1 MGRPLPR
8 LQGAGLTLSVSS
20 LTVLGIRHHGPGS
33 ARSVATGLDELSA
46 DCVVIEGPP
55 ELDALVP
62 LAAHP
67 DLVPPVAGLVYA
79 LDSPRRAAFYPFAVF
94 SPEWVALQWAV
105 AHEVEVRFAD
115 LPAVHML
122 APGEEDGQPDDD
134 EAPEPEVEARRPRS
148 ALRLDPIGELAH
160 AAGYD
165 DPERWWEDA
174 IEHRRDSTLDRFAML
189 SEAMATVRE
198 KAPEDEEN
206 DRREAAMRRVLRATQ
221 RAGRERVAVVCGAW
235 HAPALEE
242 HRWPTQAADNRLLA
256 KLPKTKVAATWAP
269 WTAGRLAMASGY
281 GAGVRSPGWYR
292 HLFTTPDEEVVAGWL
307 VQVAHALR
315 EEGLDAA
322 PASVVE
328 ATRLADAL
336 AAVRGRPSVGLSELD
351 DATRAVLTEG
361 SDLPLALIDRK
372 LVIGEELGRV
382 PDETPMVP
390 LAADVAKQQKSLR
403 LKPSAK
409 SSVVQL
415 DLRRDAGLARSV
427 LLHRLRVLGIDWA
440 EQVSA
445 GSTTGTFK
453 EAWQLEWR
461 PELAVALVEAS
472 VYGNT
477 VLAAAEASVR
487 EQAAAA
493 DLAGLAMLVE
503 ECLLADLS
511 SGLSDVVAVLA
522 ERTARQ
528 HDTLTLLRTV
538 EPLARTCRYGDVR
551 GADTA
556 GIAHVLETVVVRASL
571 GLRAACQSLDDD
583 GAAAMRDGIEGT
595 QRGVALLDDPALT
608 EPWHAALARLGDE
621 AAVHGSVSGRVN
633 RVLLDADLL
642 SSEEAARRLSRRL
655 SVGADAEAGAA
666 WLDGF
671 LTGEAL
677 LLLHDDE
684 LLGVVDEWVASVP
697 EQVFEDLMPLLRR
710 TFSRFETGERR
721 QIGAH
726 LRDLGKPRST
736 VTSAGVDLER
746 GRPATELVARLLGLE
761 VAR

>member
-1 MGRPLPR
+1 VPDQP
-8 LQGAGLTLSVSS
+8 ASSV
-20 LTVLGIRHHGPGS
+20 TVLGIRHHGPGS
-33 ARSVATGLDELSA
+33 ARSVASALDELA
-46 DCVVIEGPP
+46 PDCVVVEGPP
-55 ELDALVP
+55 ELDALIP
-62 LAAHP
+62 LATHT

-79 LDSPRRAAFYPFAVF
+79 VESPRRAAFYPFAVF

-105 AHEVEVRFAD
+105 GRGVEVRFAD
-115 LPAVHML
+115 LPATHEL
-122 APGEEDGQPDDD
+122 ADDGETDAPADGGHDEPGSEPRQ
-134 EAPEPEVEARRPRS
+134 APS
-148 ALRLDPIGELAH
+148 AVRLDPIGELAR

-198 KAPEDEEN
+198 RAPEDTEN
-206 DRREAAMRRVLRATQ
+206 DRREAAMRRVLRGVH
-221 RAGRERVAVVCGAW
+221 RSGRERIAVVCGAW

-242 HRWPTQAADNRLLA
+242 RAWPAQAADNKLLA
-256 KLPKTKVAATWAP
+256 KLPKTKAAATWVP

-292 HLFTTPDEEVVAGWL
+292 HLFTTPDEDVVAGWL
-307 VQVAHALR
+307 VRVAQALR
-315 EEGLDAA
+315 KEGLDAA

-351 DATRAVLTEG
+351 DATRAVLTDG

-372 LVIGEELGRV
+372 LVVGEELGRV

-390 LAADVAKQQKSLR
+390 LAADLAKQQRSLR
-403 LKPSAK
+403 LKPSAT

-415 DLRRDAGLARSV
+415 DLRREAGLARSV
-427 LLHRLRVLGIDWA
+427 FLHRLRMLGIDWA

-445 GSTTGTFK
+445 GATTGTFK
-453 EAWQLEWR
+453 EAWRLEWR
-461 PELAVALVEAS
+461 PELTVALVEAS

-477 VLAAAEASVR
+477 VHTAAEASVR
-487 EQAAAA
+487 DQAPAA
-493 DLAGLAMLVE
+493 DIAGLAMLVE
-503 ECLLADLS
+503 DCLLADLS
-511 SGLSDVVAVLA
+511 SALSDVVAVLA
-522 ERTARQ
+522 ERTALQ
-528 HDTLTLLRTV
+528 HDTLTLLRAV

-551 GADTA
+551 GVDT
-556 GIAHVLETVVVRASL
+556 GGLGHVLETVVVRASL
-571 GLRAACQSLDDD
+571 GLRAACRSLDDD
-583 GAAAMRDGIEGT
+583 GAATTRTAIEGT
-595 QRGVALLDDPALT
+595 QRGVALLDDRALT
-608 EPWHAALARLGDE
+608 EPWHAALVRLGADPG
-621 AAVHGSVSGRVN
+621 VHGSVSGRVN
-633 RVLLDADLL
+633 RLLLDGGLL
-642 SSEEAARRLSRRL
+642 PSDEAARRLSRRL
-655 SVGADAEAGAA
+655 SLGADVTAGAA

-697 EQVFEDLMPLLRR
+697 EQAFEDLLPLLRR
-710 TFSRFETGERR
+710 SFSRFEAPERR
-721 QIGAH
+721 QIGTH
-726 LRDLGKPRST
+726 LRDLGKPRATAS
-736 VTSAGVDLER
+736 SDGIDLDR
-746 GRPATELVARLLGLE
+746 GRPAMELVARLLGLE

>member
-1 MGRPLPR
+1 MS
-8 LQGAGLTLSVSS
+8 ASSV
-20 LTVLGIRHHGPGS
+20 TVLGIRHHGPGS
-33 ARSVATGLDELSA
+33 ARSVATALDELSP

-67 DLVPPVAGLVYA
+67 ELVPPVAGLVYA
-79 LDSPRRAAFYPFAVF
+79 VDSPRRAAFYPFAVF
-94 SPEWVALQWAV
+94 SPEWVALQWAL
-105 AHEVEVRFAD
+105 ARGVEVRFAD
-115 LPAVHML
+115 LPGMHVL
-122 APGEEDGQPDDD
+122 APDKEEGQSDDRGDRASDADDVDSGEVQGSEPDGG
-134 EAPEPEVEARRPRS
+134 ARQRT
-148 ALRLDPIGELAH
+148 ALRLDPVGELART
-160 AAGYD
+160 AGYD

-174 IEHRRDSTLDRFAML
+174 IEHRRDSTLERFAML
-189 SEAMATVRE
+189 SEAIAAVRE
-198 KAPEDEEN
+198 RAPEEAEN
-206 DRREAAMRRVLRATQ
+206 ARREAAMRRVLRAVQ
-221 RAGRERVAVVCGAW
+221 RAGRERVAMVCGAW

-242 HRWPTQAADNRLLA
+242 KSWPTQAADNRLLA

-269 WTAGRLAMASGY
+269 WTAGRLAMSSGY

-292 HLFTTPDEEVVAGWL
+292 HLFTTPDEDVVAGWL
-307 VQVAHALR
+307 VQVARALR

-351 DATRAVLTEG
+351 DATRAVLAEG

-390 LAADVAKQQKSLR
+390 LAADVARQQRSLR
-403 LKPSAK
+403 LKPSAT

-415 DLRRDAGLARSV
+415 DLRRDGGLARSV
-427 LLHRLRVLGIDWA
+427 FLHRLRVLGIDWA

-445 GSTTGTFK
+445 GTTTGTFK
-453 EAWQLEWR
+453 EAWELEWR

-472 VYGNT
+472 LYGNT
-477 VLAAAEASVR
+477 VLAAAEASVG
-487 EQAAAA
+487 EQAGAA

-503 ECLLADLS
+503 DCFLADLS
-511 SGLSDVVAVLA
+511 SALPDVVAVLA

-583 GAAAMRDGIEGT
+583 GAAAVRGGIEGT
-595 QRGVALLDDPALT
+595 QRGVALLDDAALT
-608 EPWHAALARLGDE
+608 DPWHAALTRLGDDV
-621 AAVHGSVSGRVN
+621 AIHGSVSGRLN
-633 RVLLDADLL
+633 RLLLDADLL
-642 SSEEAARRLSRRL
+642 ASDEAARRLSRRL

-677 LLLHDDE
+677 LLLHDDD

-697 EQVFEDLMPLLRR
+697 EQVFEDLLPLLRR
-710 TFSRFETGERR
+710 TFSRFESAERR

-726 LRDLGKPRST
+726 LRDLGTARPEVPST
-736 VTSAGVDLER
+736 GIELER
-746 GRPATELVARLLGLE
+746 GRPAAELVARLLGLE
-761 VAR
+761 VAS

>member
-1 MGRPLPR
+1 M
-8 LQGAGLTLSVSS
+8 S
-20 LTVLGIRHHGPGS
+20 LHVLGIRHHGPGS
-33 ARSVATGLDELSA
+33 ARSVASALDELDP

-67 DLVPPVAGLVYA
+67 DLAPPVAGLVYA
-79 LDSPRRAAFYPFAVF
+79 VDSPRRAAFYPFAVF
-94 SPEWVALQWAV
+94 SPEWVALRWSISRG
-105 AHEVEVRFAD
+105 VEVRFAD

-122 APGEEDGQPDDD
+122 APNVDSDEQDD
-134 EAPEPEVEARRPRS
+134 ENDTAPHQAPR
-148 ALRLDPIGELAH
+148 AVPLDPIAELA
-160 AAGYD
+160 AVAGYD

-189 SEAMATVRE
+189 SEAMASVRG
-198 KAPEDEEN
+198 KAPEDADN
-206 DRREAAMRRVLRATQ
+206 DRREAAMRRILRAVQ

-242 HRWPTQAADNRLLA
+242 QAWPTQTADNRLLA
-256 KLPKTKVAATWAP
+256 KLPKTKVAATWVP
-269 WTAGRLAMASGY
+269 WTAGRLATASGY

-292 HLFTTPDEEVVAGWL
+292 HLFTTPDEDVVAGWL
-307 VQVAHALR
+307 VQVAQALR
-315 EEGLDAA
+315 EESLDAA

-336 AAVRGRPSVGLSELD
+336 AAVRGRPSVGLSELQ

-372 LVIGEELGRV
+372 LVVGEELGRV

-390 LAADVAKQQKSLR
+390 LAADLARQQRSLR
-403 LKPSAK
+403 LRPSAT
-409 SSVVQL
+409 STVVQL
-415 DLRRDAGLARSV
+415 DLRREGGLARSV

-440 EQVSA
+440 EEVSA
-445 GSTTGTFK
+445 GATTGTFK
-453 EAWQLEWR
+453 EAWELEWR

-477 VLAAAEASVR
+477 VLTAAEAS
-487 EQAAAA
+487 AAEKAA
-493 DLAGLAMLVE
+493 TADIAELATLVE
-503 ECLLADLS
+503 DCLLADLS
-511 SGLSDVVAVLA
+511 AGLSAVVGVLA

-528 HDTLTLLRTV
+528 HDTLTLLRAV

-551 GADTA
+551 GVETA
-556 GIAHVLETVVVRASL
+556 GIPHVLETIVVRASL

-583 GAAAMRDGIEGT
+583 GATELRAAIEGT

-608 EPWHAALARLGDE
+608 EPWRAALLRIGDE
-621 AAVHGSVSGRVN
+621 VGVHGSVSGRVN
-633 RVLLDADLL
+633 RMLLDAGLL
-642 SSEEAARRLSRRL
+642 SSDEAARRMSRRL
-655 SVGADAEAGAA
+655 SVGADAVTGAA

-684 LLGVVDEWVASVP
+684 LLAVVDDWLMSVP
-697 EQVFEDLMPLLRR
+697 EQVFEDLLPLLRR
-710 TFSRFETGERR
+710 TFSRFESGERR

-726 LRDLGKPRST
+726 LRDLGRPRAA
-736 VTSAGVDLER
+736 VPSAEIDIER
-746 GRPATELVARLLGLE
+746 GRPAMELVARLLGLE
-761 VAR
+761 AAR